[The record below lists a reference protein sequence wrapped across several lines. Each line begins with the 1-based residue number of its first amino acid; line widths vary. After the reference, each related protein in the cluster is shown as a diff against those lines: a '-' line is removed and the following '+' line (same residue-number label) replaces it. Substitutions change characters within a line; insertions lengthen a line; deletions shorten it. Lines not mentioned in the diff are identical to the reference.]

1 MMLLALM
8 AFAVGMIFARR
19 GNANIAP
26 NSQLDALKAAVEKP
40 DPKPE
45 TWLKYAAAL
54 QSVKRYKEAAVA
66 YDQVLKADPYQRDAR
81 LGCAFCRATLGQSNP
96 ADVEGYYKFMRET
109 IEVDPKTAKA
119 IFERPEAA
127 VYLAQ
132 ARFQILKQD
141 AIAGSMD

>member
-8 AFAVGMIFARR
+8 AFGVGMIFARR
-19 GNANIAP
+19 GVANVAQD
-26 NSQLDALKAAVEKP
+26 SQLAALKAAVEKP

-45 TWLKYAAAL
+45 AWLMYAQAL
-54 QSVKRYKEAAVA
+54 RSRLDYKAAAVA
-66 YDQVLKADPYQRDAR
+66 FDQVLKADPYQRDAR
-81 LGCAFCRATLGQSNP
+81 LGGAYCRAILGQSN
-96 ADVEGYYKFMRET
+96 AGDVENFFKFMSDT
-109 IEVDPKTAKA
+109 IAVDPKTAKA

-141 AIAGSMD
+141 AVAGSMD